1 MFKPKIKGLYSQE
14 KQHFPNSMKPKN
26 ICTVEFPVDEFRRVI
41 ALPKAIINTEV
52 KADYTNEI
60 LTLTLPK
67 TPEAVNRVIKV
78 NLMETHQPEQ
88 LEMAEV

>member
-1 MFKPKIKGLYSQE
+1 
-14 KQHFPNSMKPKN
+14 MKPKN

-60 LTLTLPK
+60 LTLIFTQSTGRSQSDRQGKFNGNPS
-67 TPEAVNRVIKV
+67 T
-78 NLMETHQPEQ
+78 
-88 LEMAEV
+88 